1 MPVESNKP
9 YAAVQASPA
18 DSFSPSLG
26 HERLLGIAE
35 VCKITGLSPV
45 TASRLMKESGRA
57 IALHRRIY
65 ILESSF
71 FAYLHE
77 LEADKPCQA

>member
-1 MPVESNKP
+1 MPVESNEP
-9 YAAVQASPA
+9 YAAVPASPA

-45 TASRLMKESGRA
+45 TASKLMKESGRA

-71 FAYLHE
+71 FSYLRE
-77 LEADKPCQA
+77 LKVSEPCKL

>member
-1 MPVESNKP
+1 MIVEPEP
-9 YAAVQASPA
+9 YAAVQAPTAVSS
-18 DSFSPSLG
+18 DSNLG

-45 TASRLMKESGRA
+45 TASKMMKESGRA

-77 LEADKPCQA
+77 LEASEPCRL

>member
-1 MPVESNKP
+1 MPVESNEP

-18 DSFSPSLG
+18 DSISPYLG

-45 TASRLMKESGRA
+45 TASKLMKESGRA
-57 IALHRRIY
+57 IALHRRIF

-71 FAYLHE
+71 FSYLHE
-77 LEADKPCQA
+77 LEVSEPCKL

>member
-1 MPVESNKP
+1 MPVESNET

-26 HERLLGIAE
+26 HERLLGITE

-45 TASRLMKESGRA
+45 TASKLMKESGRA

-77 LEADKPCQA
+77 LEVSEPCRL

>member
-1 MPVESNKP
+1 MMIEPDKP

-18 DSFSPSLG
+18 VSPGPNLG

-45 TASRLMKESGRA
+45 TASKLMKESGRA
-57 IALHRRIY
+57 IALHRRVY

-71 FAYLHE
+71 FCYLHE
-77 LEADKPCQA
+77 LEVSKPCQV

>member
-1 MPVESNKP
+1 MMIGEPEP
-9 YAAVQASPA
+9 YVAVQALPA
-18 DSFSPSLG
+18 ASSGPDLG
-26 HERLLGIAE
+26 HERLLGISD
-35 VCKITGLSPV
+35 VSNMTGLSPV
-45 TASRLMKESGRA
+45 TASKLMKESGRA

-77 LEADKPCQA
+77 LEVSGPCRW